1 MKMYKLYRTKS
12 VQTAIHCR
20 KELVGNVR
28 ANYYWKINNFFF
40 IVTIYISI
48 SFIVQY
54 CMCHVTVEF
63 IICAK
68 KEIIIKAI
76 RRIYFHHRRWSM
88 FFAEFFHFSFHF
100 SEVESFCSTYNP
112 DVYVVVYSVVDRR
125 SFKAAEETL
134 LYLWK
139 SDYMATRGVILV
151 GNKVDLERKREVP
164 SVGEYRRIFVQIS
177 QRNYNSR
184 TVSMKSRERI
194 WVNQIFN

>member
-1 MKMYKLYRTKS
+1 
-12 VQTAIHCR
+12 
-20 KELVGNVR
+20 
-28 ANYYWKINNFFF
+28 
-40 IVTIYISI
+40 
-48 SFIVQY
+48 
-54 CMCHVTVEF
+54 
-63 IICAK
+63 
-68 KEIIIKAI
+68 
-76 RRIYFHHRRWSM
+76 
-88 FFAEFFHFSFHF
+88 
-100 SEVESFCSTYNP
+100 
-112 DVYVVVYSVVDRR
+112 VVYSVVDRR

-194 WVNQIFN
+194 